1 MTQSRRRL
9 RRVCVIKKECIMP
22 QNLTKK
28 MVLDHNMVEP
38 DLEVDRYTVNDI
50 IQQIPIPLL
59 NHILG

>member
-1 MTQSRRRL
+1 
-9 RRVCVIKKECIMP
+9 MP

>member
-9 RRVCVIKKECIMP
+9 RRVCDIKKGCLIP

-38 DLEVDRYTVNDI
+38 DLDVDRYTVI
-50 IQQIPIPLL
+50 
-59 NHILG
+59 